1 MIICPNC
8 QHQEMNGALFCSECG
23 AQLLG
28 IEGSHTPALPKNPTT
43 PLSDK
48 PSRPKTTPLPPPL
61 VGNAISLHILD
72 TGNILPLEGR
82 ENFTLGRTA
91 EGQLILPDI
100 DLSPYRAYEKGV
112 SRLHA
117 SFHISGGQVTITD
130 LGSVNGTR
138 VNGKKIIPNSPL
150 PLNHG
155 DILTLGK
162 LKVQVL
168 TRK

>member
-1 MIICPNC
+1 MVNCPNC
-8 QHQEMNGALFCSECG
+8 QNQETIGALFCSECG
-23 AQLLG
+23 TQLFGLECSPDPAAQK
-28 IEGSHTPALPKNPTT
+28 SPTA
-43 PLSDK
+43 PLAEH
-48 PSRPKTTPLPPPL
+48 PSRPKTNPMPPPL
-61 VGNAISLHILD
+61 VGYAISLHILD
-72 TGNILPLEGR
+72 SGNIIPLEGR
-82 ENFTLGRTA
+82 EYFTLGRSV

-117 SFHISGGQVTITD
+117 SFTIQGGQVMITD

-138 VNGKKIIPNSPL
+138 VNGKKIVPNSPQ

>member
-1 MIICPNC
+1 
-8 QHQEMNGALFCSECG
+8 MNGALFCSECG
-23 AQLLG
+23 EQLIG
-28 IEGSHTPALPKNPTT
+28 IEGSPATIVQKGPTNP
-43 PLSDK
+43 LAEK
-48 PSRPKTTPLPPPL
+48 PNRPKTAPLPPPL

-82 ENFTLGRTA
+82 EYFTLGRSA

-117 SFHISGGQVTITD
+117 SFTISGGQVTITD

-138 VNGKKIIPNSPL
+138 VNGKKIIPNSPQ